1 MRESLGKAGLK
12 HREDSGAPLPPL
24 PATATPKH
32 NIGRTIDVQ
41 TDLSMVT
48 MEQYSQGNSKAI
60 MNKTHDFKGLKNRV
74 NSNNVETM
82 SIGSP
87 NIKY

>member
-1 MRESLGKAGLK
+1 
-12 HREDSGAPLPPL
+12 
-24 PATATPKH
+24 
-32 NIGRTIDVQ
+32 
-41 TDLSMVT
+41 MVT

-74 NSNNVETM
+74 NSNNAETM

-87 NIKY
+87 NIKYQNDMVSPDKFDQNSNNDFKNVLLKPQF